1 MGPSSTNFG
10 SFSHSV
16 WRGEWYVESPTT
28 WVETSSKVRRV
39 DIEFVAG
46 SAWSERP
53 PGEGLDIDLQRQW
66 DETVATFTRPE
77 PIVYEAVVGD
87 ATVQLRRET
96 EFKMPS
102 DELFLRLAT
111 VLSVED
117 DVELGDV
124 RDKWV
129 VPLHDLVSFFWLK
142 NPGVVW
148 IRVQLAESGRT
159 ADVHYAGVLA
169 RVDEDYKPPM
179 SDRLAQLATVQG
191 ILAHGY
197 SFEDLICGYWQWR
210 ERGYGRALDLLIE
223 SQDPQLDQSI
233 DARLLNAVK
242 SLESY
247 VRTQTGQSGRV
258 NLRGASKQFL
268 DGAGQIGDD
277 IRGIWR
283 ERGRQ
288 YFENSIARLRDNY
301 AAHEQ
306 SGTTDTSRSRDEL
319 LDQYWHLVAL
329 QWLLRRTYLQA
340 MGIAIKAASDL
351 VTDSLGYKKDCREMR
366 DHYRISATPTK

>member
-1 MGPSSTNFG
+1 M
-10 SFSHSV
+10 
-16 WRGEWYVESPTT
+16 
-28 WVETSSKVRRV
+28 
-39 DIEFVAG
+39 
-46 SAWSERP
+46 
-53 PGEGLDIDLQRQW
+53 
-66 DETVATFTRPE
+66 
-77 PIVYEAVVGD
+77 
-87 ATVQLRRET
+87 
-96 EFKMPS
+96 
-102 DELFLRLAT
+102 
-111 VLSVED
+111 
-117 DVELGDV
+117 
-124 RDKWV
+124 
-129 VPLHDLVSFFWLK
+129 
-142 NPGVVW
+142 
-148 IRVQLAESGRT
+148 QLAESGRT
-159 ADVHYAGVLA
+159 ANVHYAGVLA

-197 SFEDLICGYWQWR
+197 SFEDLICGYWQWW

-277 IRGIWR
+277 IRGMWR

-288 YFENSIARLRDNY
+288 YFENSIARLRGDY

-340 MGIAIKAASDL
+340 MGIDAEAASDL